1 MTQETGSL
9 VHYHAPNTRSAAI
22 AWLFEELGSPPHE
35 TKVLNMSKGEHKTQ
49 AYLAINPM
57 GKVPAIVHHGTPITE
72 AAAIA
77 IYLADL
83 FPAAGLAPAIG
94 DPARGTYLRW
104 IVFNQAAVEPAIT
117 DHALKREP
125 GSPGLLAY
133 GSYEATVEALAGA
146 LAKGPYILGENFSAA
161 DIVVGSGVRW
171 MLGFKLLPARPEFT
185 KYAERL
191 GQRPAL
197 QRAIKSDAAL
207 AASLAAAA
215 T

>member
-1 MTQETGSL
+1 MAHDTGSL

-22 AWLFEELGSPPHE
+22 SWLFEELGQPPHE
-35 TKVLNMSKGEHKTQ
+35 TKVLDMSKGEHKSQ

-57 GKVPAIVHHGTPITE
+57 GKVPAIVHRGTPITE
-72 AAAIA
+72 VAAIA

-83 FPAAGLAPAIG
+83 FPAAGLAPEIG

-104 IVFNQAAVEPAIT
+104 IVFNQAAVEPAAT
-117 DHALKREP
+117 DRYLKHEP
-125 GSPGLLAY
+125 GSPGMMGY
-133 GSYEATVEALAGA
+133 GSYDATVAALAGA
-146 LAKGPYILGENFSAA
+146 LAKGPYILGEKFSAA
-161 DIVVGSGVRW
+161 DVVVGSGVRW
-171 MLGFKLLPARPEFT
+171 MLMFKLLPERPEFT

-191 GQRPAL
+191 AQRPAL

-207 AASLAAAA
+207 AASLTAA

>member
-1 MTQETGSL
+1 MAHDTGSL
-9 VHYHAPNTRSAAI
+9 IHYHAPNTRSAAI
-22 AWLFEELGSPPHE
+22 SWLFEELGAPPRE
-35 TKVLNMSKGEHKTQ
+35 TKVLNMSKGEHKSQ

-57 GKVPAIVHHGTPITE
+57 GKVPAIVHRGTPITE

-83 FPAAGLAPAIG
+83 FPQAGLAPAIG

-104 IVFNQAAVEPAIT
+104 IVFNQAAVEPAVT
-117 DHALKREP
+117 DRYLKHEP
-125 GSPGLLAY
+125 GSPSMMAY
-133 GSYEATVEALAGA
+133 GSYDATIEALAGA
-146 LAKGPYILGENFSAA
+146 LAKGPYILGEKFSAA
-161 DIVVGSGVRW
+161 DVVVGSGVRW
-171 MLGFKLLPARPEFT
+171 MLMFKMLPERPEFT

-191 GQRPAL
+191 SQRPAL

-207 AASLAAAA
+207 VASLAAA